1 MSDFKSTSQGRS
13 LLLNLIFYAVHIVRI
28 VVWKK

>member
-1 MSDFKSTSQGRS
+1 MSDFKSTFQGCFFAS
-13 LLLNLIFYAVHIVRI
+13 KFNFYAVHIVRI